1 MKKFQRSLSSLAL
14 FFLLLL
20 PAIGA
25 KPVSDDFINDTV
37 RQHLAADAIVKG
49 GDIDVQVKDGVVTL
63 KGAVHEQKQKDKAE
77 RIAKKVGGVKSVVN
91 DLKIAKP

>member
-1 MKKFQRSLSSLAL
+1 MSSKRFFPSLAL
-14 FFLLLL
+14 FFLLLMPVL
-20 PAIGA
+20 GA

-49 GDIDVQVKDGVVTL
+49 GDIDVQVKDGIVTL

-77 RIAKKVGGVKSVVN
+77 RLAKKVAGVKSVVN
-91 DLKIAKP
+91 NLKIEKP